1 MQITY
6 MVPVN
11 GEYVDLRSLPE
22 DEQQRIKEAATKTI
36 AEAIAKEEAK
46 VKVS

>member
-1 MQITY
+1 MKFTY

-11 GEYVDLRSLPE
+11 GEYVDLKTLPVE
-22 DEQQRIKEAATKTI
+22 EQEKIKAAVTQRL

-46 VKVS
+46 KVG